1 MTREELITELTPI
14 VRAVFQKPELELT
27 DELNGTNVDTWTSLT
42 FTQLLGEIEKKYGF
56 KFKMMELL
64 KLKNMGAIIDSVLKH
79 TQE

>member
-1 MTREELITELTPI
+1 MTREELIAELSPI

-64 KLKNMGAIIDSVLKH
+64 KLKNMGAIIDATLVH
-79 TQE
+79 IG

>member
-1 MTREELITELTPI
+1 MTREELIAELTPI

-42 FTQLLGEIEKKYGF
+42 FTHLLGEIEKKYGF

-64 KLKNMGAIIDSVLKH
+64 KLKNMGAIIDATLKH
-79 TQE
+79 LE